1 MGVHYTVY
9 ILNITIMI
17 NQGKGKVEVMVKV
30 KVVEWEVVK
39 VKINVKISHLFLIF
53 YLQNDQPAIFKANF
67 SYALIWNIKFL
78 SDQKT

>member
-9 ILNITIMI
+9 ILKITIMI
-17 NQGKGKVEVMVKV
+17 NQGKGKVEVKV
-30 KVVEWEVVK
+30 KVVEREVVR
-39 VKINVKISHLFLIF
+39 VKMNVKISHLFLIF